1 MCLSVCLFSTEI
13 QTTGRIWMK
22 FGMEVVF
29 ECGKVLG
36 EVGGGTAR
44 YPRPQCRVT
53 QSSIVYSEED
63 KIYLNYTHRQ
73 LGR

>member
-1 MCLSVCLFSTEI
+1 MCLWVCLFSTEI

-36 EVGGGTAR
+36 EEGGV
-44 YPRPQCRVT
+44 RPDTPDPNAVSPSLVLYT
-53 QSSIVYSEED
+53 VK
-63 KIYLNYTHRQ
+63 KIKYT
-73 LGR
+73 